1 MASERTS
8 PLDPNRFGRERK
20 EREKREKG
28 RRGFK
33 EKVSTLSL
41 YFPEIGPS
49 NLGEPRSKVG
59 PHYKS
64 YACVPVLWS
73 FNKLQEVGVFLLLG
87 LVLV

>member
-28 RRGFK
+28 RRGFR

-41 YFPEIGPS
+41 DFSAIGPS
-49 NLGEPRSKVG
+49 NLGEPISKVG
-59 PHYKS
+59 PYCKS
-64 YACVPVLWS
+64 YTWVPVLWS
-73 FNKLQEVGVFLLLG
+73 FDKL
-87 LVLV
+87 